1 MASGR
6 SIMLWKI
13 QRKLTAALLVAS
25 VACFGY
31 GGCTSDLGYFVDDL
45 AGYVGV
51 PFYDEFYVEEVYY
64 EDPYYYDDGFEFE
77 FWIY

>member
-1 MASGR
+1 
-6 SIMLWKI
+6 MLWKI
-13 QRKLTAALLVAS
+13 QRKLTAALLLAS

-45 AGYVGV
+45 VGYVGV
-51 PFYDEFYVEEVYY
+51 PCYDEVYY
-64 EDPYYYDDGFEFE
+64 EDPYYYDDGFEFD